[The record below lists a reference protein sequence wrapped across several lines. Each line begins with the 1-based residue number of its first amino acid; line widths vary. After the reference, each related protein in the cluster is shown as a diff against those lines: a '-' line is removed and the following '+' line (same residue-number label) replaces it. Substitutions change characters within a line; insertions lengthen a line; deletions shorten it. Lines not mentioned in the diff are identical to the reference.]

1 MDSRA
6 RFVGALLYVW
16 VLCQVQRIP
25 TPMQPE
31 HAPVLTARP
40 YRVAPLCLSAASPG
54 RPRTNITL
62 FCCFLVGGWVSDL
75 FSVFSLM
82 FLLIGLFPHS
92 LACPII
98 LWNIQGNVSSCC
110 HFNYYNIPHG
120 SWLSSFWKYFSFFFF
135 FKLSSSRV
143 RPVDFSRASVPSWPQ
158 RDVRLWRGSRGA
170 GGMVLE
176 RAAKIHPECVES
188 NPCTWI

>member
-1 MDSRA
+1 
-6 RFVGALLYVW
+6 
-16 VLCQVQRIP
+16 
-25 TPMQPE
+25 MQPE

-92 LACPII
+92 LA
-98 LWNIQGNVSSCC
+98 L
-110 HFNYYNIPHG
+110 
-120 SWLSSFWKYFSFFFF
+120 LSSGIFRGMFPVAAISIIIIYHMVHDFQVSGSTSAFFFF
-135 FKLSSSRV
+135 FKLSSSHV

-158 RDVRLWRGSRGA
+158 RDVRL
-170 GGMVLE
+170 
-176 RAAKIHPECVES
+176 
-188 NPCTWI
+188 